1 MRTINGNI
9 KVGGKSRQNQSIGL
23 THTEGGESRGAVN
36 NHPAHQ
42 PQPIIEA
49 LLVIEA
55 IITTHSPLTHR
66 KLTSLLK
73 LSRRPNNWGGGGSGG
88 LLNHRMEKVRRAH
101 VGEGSAAGAAGANIL
116 H

>member
-23 THTEGGESRGAVN
+23 THTEGRESRVAVN

-42 PQPIIEA
+42 PQPIIAA

-55 IITTHSPLTHR
+55 IITTRYPLTPR
-66 KLTSLLK
+66 TLMLLLK
-73 LSRRPNNWGGGGSGG
+73 LSQQRNNREGEKK
-88 LLNHRMEKVRRAH
+88 LLNSRMEKVRRALGGERSA
-101 VGEGSAAGAAGANIL
+101 VGR
-116 H
+116 

>member
-23 THTEGGESRGAVN
+23 THTEGGESQGAVN

-66 KLTSLLK
+66 KLTPLLK
-73 LSRRPNNWGGGGSGG
+73 LSRRPNNWGG